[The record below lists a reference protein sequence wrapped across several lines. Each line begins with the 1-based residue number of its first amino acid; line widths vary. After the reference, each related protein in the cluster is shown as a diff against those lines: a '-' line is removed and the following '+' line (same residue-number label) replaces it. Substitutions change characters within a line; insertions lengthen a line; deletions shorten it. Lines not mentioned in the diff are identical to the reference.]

1 MNLWKGTLAI
11 VAALAIGGVGV
22 TGAVAQT
29 VNVWTP
35 KPVAATPYKA
45 PHKPRTTL
53 ADVRAKIAPPMQSKT
68 WRVPV
73 VDDKHLQAAWHQL
86 AVFDSTPTLR
96 VADHQTAFIVWE
108 GEIEVTIQGVDPFIA
123 TKGYMVRVPF
133 RRAFTL
139 KNVGAVPSLHFE
151 IFNADAT
158 VLYEQASATL
168 PHPPER
174 MNWYLSRLD
183 AADSLT
189 RQPQPIFYDYLAAP
203 AAGAFV
209 SDDRMF
215 VNRIRGQA
223 RNCDMQSPTALGH
236 MHVDYAEFWFIMEG
250 QIQYNIE
257 GLAPFV
263 SEPGDIVYVPA
274 GRWHSAAN
282 YCPGFDTRIAIN
294 GYPGGSHHWP
304 VNTQPTTPPLSGKGY
319 LD

>member
-1 MNLWKGTLAI
+1 MG
-11 VAALAIGGVGV
+11 ALVVGGAGVIG
-22 TGAVAQT
+22 ADAQT
-29 VNVWTP
+29 VNAWTP
-35 KPVAATPYKA
+35 KPVAAAPYKA
-45 PHKPRTTL
+45 PHKPRTTI
-53 ADVRAKIAPPMQSKT
+53 ADVRAKIAPVNQLKT

-86 AVFDSTPTLR
+86 AVLDSTPTLR

-108 GEIEVTIQGVDPFIA
+108 GEIEVTIQGVEPFVA
-123 TKGYMVRVPF
+123 KKGFMVRVPF

-151 IFNADAT
+151 IFNADANI
-158 VLYEQASATL
+158 LYEQASATL
-168 PHPPER
+168 PKPPMG

-189 RQPQPIFYDYLAAP
+189 RQPQPIYVDFLAAP
-203 AAGAFV
+203 SAGAFV

-223 RNCDMQSPTALGH
+223 GNCNMQSPTALGH

-263 SEPGDIVYVPA
+263 SEVGDIVYVPA

-304 VNTQPTTPPLSGKGY
+304 VDNQPATPPISGKGY
-319 LD
+319 LN

>member
-1 MNLWKGTLAI
+1 MNCWKSSLALMG
-11 VAALAIGGVGV
+11 ALVVGAVGV
-22 TGAVAQT
+22 TGADAQT
-29 VNVWTP
+29 VNAWTP
-35 KPVAATPYKA
+35 KPVVSAPYKA
-45 PHKPRTTL
+45 PHKPRTTI
-53 ADVRAKIAPPMQSKT
+53 ADVRAKIAPVNQSKT

-73 VDDKHLQAAWHQL
+73 VDDKHLQAAWHQM
-86 AVFDSTPTLR
+86 AVLDSTPTLR

-108 GEIEVTIQGVDPFIA
+108 GEIEVTIQGVEPFVA
-123 TKGYMVRVPF
+123 TKGFMVRVPF

-158 VLYEQASATL
+158 ILYEEPSATL
-168 PHPPER
+168 PKPPMG

-189 RQPQPIFYDYLAAP
+189 RQPQPIYVDFLAAP
-203 AAGAFV
+203 SAGAFV

-223 RNCDMQSPTALGH
+223 RDCNMQSPTALGH

-263 SEPGDIVYVPA
+263 SEAGDIVYVPA

-304 VNTQPTTPPLSGKGY
+304 VNNQPATPPISGKGY
-319 LD
+319 LN

>member
-1 MNLWKGTLAI
+1 MNLWKGALAI
-11 VAALAIGGVGV
+11 VAALAIGGVAV
-22 TGAVAQT
+22 TGAIAQT
-29 VNVWTP
+29 VNAWTP
-35 KPVAATPYKA
+35 KPVAAAPYKA
-45 PHKPRTTL
+45 PHKPRTTI
-53 ADVRAKIAPPMQSKT
+53 ADVRAKIAPPNQSKT

-73 VDDKHLQAAWHQL
+73 VEDKHLRAAWHQL

-108 GEIEVTIQGVDPFIA
+108 GQIEVTIQGVEPFVA
-123 TKGYMVRVPF
+123 TKGFMVRVPY
-133 RRAFTL
+133 RRAFSM
-139 KNVGAVPSLHFE
+139 KNVGTVPSLHFE

-158 VLYEQASATL
+158 ILYEESSATL
-168 PHPPER
+168 PKPPSR

-183 AADSLT
+183 APDSLT
-189 RQPQPIFYDYLAAP
+189 RQPQPIFYDFLASP

-223 RNCDMQSPTALGH
+223 RNCDPQPATSIGH
-236 MHVDYAEFWFIMEG
+236 FHADYAEFWFIMEG
-250 QIQYNIE
+250 QISYNIE
-257 GLAPFV
+257 GVPFFV

-282 YCPGFDTRIAIN
+282 HCPGFDTRIAIN

-304 VNTQPTTPPLSGKGY
+304 VNNQPPTPPISGKGY